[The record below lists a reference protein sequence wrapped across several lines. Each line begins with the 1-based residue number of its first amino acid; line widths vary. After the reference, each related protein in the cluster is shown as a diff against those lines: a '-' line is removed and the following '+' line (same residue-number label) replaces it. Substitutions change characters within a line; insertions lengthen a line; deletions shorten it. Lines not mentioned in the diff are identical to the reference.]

1 MVGEAAVDGEEE
13 AGGGGGGEG
22 GEEAN
27 SFRASYRRRIIS
39 LCMHYSQPEKA
50 AKADAFLAYEDRE
63 DDPYGNSCDNVR
75 IRASCS

>member
-13 AGGGGGGEG
+13 AGGEAAVD

-27 SFRASYRRRIIS
+27 SSRASYRRRIIS

-75 IRASCS
+75 TRASCS

>member
-27 SFRASYRRRIIS
+27 SFRASYRQRIMS
-39 LCMHYSQPEKA
+39 LYMHYSQPVKA
-50 AKADAFLAYEDRE
+50 TKVDAFLAKY
-63 DDPYGNSCDNVR
+63 
-75 IRASCS
+75 

>member
-13 AGGGGGGEG
+13 AGGEAAVD

-27 SFRASYRRRIIS
+27 SSRASYRRRIIS

-50 AKADAFLAYEDRE
+50 AKADAFLAYEDHE